1 MGVAIVMQLLIADKY
16 ESESSS
22 YTSFVFQMFLPFF
35 CFSILF
41 HSFLLSFLSF
51 VAYDFTWGSGF
62 LSRSEDI
69 PPVPG
74 GMLCTNQIP
83 GMLELKVSILPVTQG
98 WIFAKCLQ
106 SVIW

>member
-1 MGVAIVMQLLIADKY
+1 MNPSHLHICH
-16 ESESSS
+16 SSS
-22 YTSFVFQMFLPFF
+22 RCFFLFCLFLYSFPFF
-35 CFSILF
+35 
-41 HSFLLSFLSF
+41 LSFLSF